1 MAAAGSTLKLDGSY
15 TTKSYLQIVLE
26 RLPALEKS
34 SSGIHSQQAAR
45 LQELVEYIQS
55 QGSSS
60 SSESSP
66 RREISP
72 LDGVIE
78 DMQSRIKRL
87 ERWQMINTVLW
98 TFFMS
103 AFVGYSLFPRKRQ

>member
-1 MAAAGSTLKLDGSY
+1 MDGSY

-26 RLPALEKS
+26 RLPVHEGS
-34 SSGIHSQQAAR
+34 SSGIPSQQAAK

-66 RREISP
+66 SREVSP
-72 LDGVIE
+72 LNGVIE

-87 ERWQMINTVLW
+87 ERWHIINTVLW

-103 AFVGYSLFPRKRQ
+103 AFVGYSLYQRKRQ